1 MPVPLPMISSRAW
14 EHPADRAALDTL
26 RAIPGFDDVVRKV
39 AGFISERGVRQLFL
53 ANAVQVGPA
62 QRPRLHALLGDVCST
77 MDWSVRPE
85 LYVTQSPKVN
95 AIAIGFERPFIVI
108 TSGAL
113 ELLDGDDER
122 RFLLAHE
129 LGHIM
134 SGHMLY
140 RTVSLVILAIGTVAL
155 LPIGLALL
163 PFQLALLEWHRKSEL
178 STDRAG
184 LLAVQHPV
192 VAQRAFMKLAGGP
205 DFGDVAS
212 VDEFMRQAA
221 TYDTGGDTW
230 DRILRLVNTAFRE
243 HPFNTVRAG
252 ELERW
257 RSSGPYDSILA
268 GTYPRRGDPDP
279 SLGDDYPDAT
289 SYYSARARRG
299 FDDVGD
305 ALRRAGDAFRDAFKD
320 AFRGPD
326 GPSAPPPGEPVPPVR
341 PAPPQPPEP
350 PVPPVPPVP
359 PAGPAAP
366 IPPV

>member
-1 MPVPLPMISSRAW
+1 MAVPLPQISSRAW

-26 RAIPGFDDVVRKV
+26 RAIPGFDEVVRKV

-62 QRPRLHALLGDVCST
+62 QRPQLHALLADVCAT
-77 MDWSVRPE
+77 MDWPERPE
-85 LYVTQSPKVN
+85 LYVTQSPTVN
-95 AIAIGFERPFIVI
+95 AYAVGFERPFIII

-140 RTVSLVILAIGTVAL
+140 RTVALVLLAIGTLAL
-155 LPIGLALL
+155 LPVGLALL

-184 LLAVQHPV
+184 LLAVQDTV

-205 DFGDVAS
+205 AYGDAAS
-212 VDEFMRQAA
+212 VEEFMRQAA
-221 TYDTGGDTW
+221 AYETGGDTW
-230 DRILRLVNTAFRE
+230 DKILRLVNTAFRD

-257 RSSGPYDSILA
+257 RTGGEYDAILA
-268 GTYPRRGDPDP
+268 GTYARRGETAP
-279 SLGDDYPDAT
+279 SLGDDYAQAT
-289 SYYSARARRG
+289 TFYSTKVRRG
-299 FDDVGD
+299 FDNVSD
-305 ALRRAGDAFRDAFKD
+305 ALRRAADAFRDAF
-320 AFRGPD
+320 RGPD
-326 GPSAPPPGEPVPPVR
+326 APSAPPPAE
-341 PAPPQPPEP
+341 
-350 PVPPVPPVP
+350 
-359 PAGPAAP
+359 P

>member
-1 MPVPLPMISSRAW
+1 VPVPLPQISSRVW
-14 EHPADRAALDTL
+14 EHAADRAALDTL
-26 RAIPGFDDVVRKV
+26 RAIPGFDEVVRRV
-39 AGFISERGVRQLFL
+39 AGFITERGVRQLFL

-62 QRPRLHALLGDVCST
+62 QRPALHALLLDVCRT
-77 MDWSVRPE
+77 LDWTDVPE

-95 AIAIGFERPFIVI
+95 AYAIGFERPFIVI
-108 TSGAL
+108 TSAAL

-140 RTVSLVILAIGTVAL
+140 RTVALVILAIGTMAL
-155 LPIGLALL
+155 FPVGLALV

-184 LLAVQHPV
+184 LLAVQDAI
-192 VAQRAFMKLAGGP
+192 VAQRSFMKLAGGP
-205 DFGDVAS
+205 DFGDAAS
-212 VDEFMRQAA
+212 VEEFMRQAA
-221 TYDTGGDTW
+221 AYETGGDAW
-230 DRILRLVNTAFRE
+230 DRIVRLVNTAFRE

-257 RSSGPYDSILA
+257 RTGGEYDAIVGGIYA
-268 GTYPRRGDPDP
+268 RRGEPGP
-279 SLGDDYPDAT
+279 SLTDDYAEAT
-289 SYYSARARRG
+289 SYYSAKARRG
-299 FDDVGD
+299 FDNVGE
-305 ALRRAGDAFRDAFKD
+305 AVRRAGEAFRDAFKD

-326 GPSAPPPGEPVPPVR
+326 APPP
-341 PAPPQPPEP
+341 
-350 PVPPVPPVP
+350 
-359 PAGPAAP
+359 AAASPDP

>member
-1 MPVPLPMISSRAW
+1 MAVPLPQISSRAW

-26 RAIPGFDDVVRKV
+26 RAIPGFDEVVRKV
-39 AGFISERGVRQLFL
+39 AGFITERGVRQLFL

-62 QRPRLHALLGDVCST
+62 QRPRLHALLTDVCST
-77 MDWSVRPE
+77 LDWPERPE

-95 AIAIGFERPFIVI
+95 AYAIGFERPFIVI

-140 RTVSLVILAIGTVAL
+140 RTVALVILAIGTTAL
-155 LPIGLALL
+155 FPVGLALL

-184 LLAVQHPV
+184 LLAVQDAV

-205 DFGDVAS
+205 DYGDAAS
-212 VDEFMRQAA
+212 VEEFMRQAA
-221 TYDTGGDTW
+221 AYEAGGDTW
-230 DRILRLVNTAFRE
+230 DKILRIVNTAFRE

-257 RSSGPYDSILA
+257 RTGGEYDAII
-268 GTYPRRGDPDP
+268 GGIYPRRSEPGPKL
-279 SLGDDYPDAT
+279 SDDYAEAT
-289 SYYSARARRG
+289 SYYSERVRDGVDTVAA
-299 FDDVGD
+299 
-305 ALRRAGDAFRDAFKD
+305 ALRRAADAFRDAF
-320 AFRGPD
+320 RGPD
-326 GPSAPPPGEPVPPVR
+326 AGAPPPASE
-341 PAPPQPPEP
+341 
-350 PVPPVPPVP
+350 
-359 PAGPAAP
+359 P

>member
-1 MPVPLPMISSRAW
+1 MPTVLPQISSRAW

-26 RAIPGFDDVVRKV
+26 RAIPGFDEVVRKV
-39 AGFISERGVRQLFL
+39 AGFITERGVRQLFL

-62 QRPRLHALLGDVCST
+62 QRPRLHALLMDVCAT
-77 MDWSVRPE
+77 MDWPDHPE
-85 LYVTQSPKVN
+85 LYVTESPKAN
-95 AIAIGFERPFIVI
+95 AYAIGFERPFIVI

-113 ELLDGDDER
+113 ELLDNDDER

-140 RTVSLVILAIGTVAL
+140 RTVALVILTIGTLAL
-155 LPIGLALL
+155 FPVGLALL

-184 LLAVQHPV
+184 LLAVQDTL

-205 DFGDVAS
+205 DHGDAAS
-212 VDEFMRQAA
+212 VEEFMRQAA
-221 TYDTGGDTW
+221 AYETGGDTW
-230 DRILRLVNTAFRE
+230 DKILQLVNTAFRE

-257 RSSGPYDSILA
+257 RTSGQYELILA
-268 GTYPRRGDPDP
+268 GTYPRRGEQGPRL
-279 SLGDDYPDAT
+279 SDDYAEAT
-289 SYYSARARRG
+289 SYYSARAREA
-299 FDDVGD
+299 FDNVAA
-305 ALRRAGDAFRDAFKD
+305 ALRRAADAFRDAF
-320 AFRGPD
+320 RGPD
-326 GPSAPPPGEPVPPVR
+326 TPSTPSASS
-341 PAPPQPPEP
+341 
-350 PVPPVPPVP
+350 
-359 PAGPAAP
+359 AGDP